1 MRVRDSPESSDQT
14 CGESRLILFPL
25 RRGKTAFEHDVIRSD
40 MVSSK
45 YIRTISRP
53 LILFHADTFLVQ
65 WTTRKN
71 KATLESPWHP
81 KNCESSEIADRSL
94 RDVQEQRT
102 KRSIDELLEKRCP
115 IDCRRRRD
123 TVARPTTH
131 GKATNQT

>member
-1 MRVRDSPESSDQT
+1 MRVKDSPESSDQT

-25 RRGKTAFEHDVIRSD
+25 WREKTALEHGVIRSD

-53 LILFHADTFLVQ
+53 LILLHADTFLAQ
-65 WTTRKN
+65 RATRKN
-71 KATLESPWHP
+71 KATLDSPWHP

-94 RDVQEQRT
+94 KDVQERRT
-102 KRSIDELLEKRCP
+102 KRSIDELLEKRSP
-115 IDCRRRRD
+115 IDSRRRSD

-131 GKATNQT
+131 DKATNQT